1 MFKSFSGR
9 GVAAAVVTSGLALTL
24 GIIPVNAQEIEADS
38 ETVDSIVCSQTY
50 EAKVTSGGSS
60 EAINRQEEGISCCNG
75 EDSGQ
80 SGTTSDPS
88 LMPGSSYLVPD
99 DTKSPS
105 ADAPQTDVSINERPN
120 SREFDELD
128 DAKATLDGWATDESG
143 NRCYYKNGTRVVG
156 ETEID
161 GSRYLFDKDGI
172 MLTGW
177 QMAGSSADSRIVY
190 YGEDGAML
198 TGEAFLSSK
207 DGSIDERHW
216 YYLDDA
222 TGAIT
227 YGWKWVDAG
236 SKWVYYQPG
245 AGWMTYGE
253 SFNPC
258 GNQAGDASHWYYFDD
273 ATGAA
278 TYGWKWVDAGSKWV
292 YYQPGAGWMTYGE
305 SFNPC
310 GNQAGDASHWYYFD
324 DATGA
329 TTYGWKWLSDS
340 SDIYFG
346 GKKVYYDTGA
356 GWMIYGWQ
364 NIGGTWNYFNKYSG
378 GLCSSTNAAWSAAQW
393 LNWSG
398 SSSGATNNT
407 YVMVDKNNL
416 RCMTFERD
424 GGVWVPTHDFLCSV
438 AGSNGNHGAGTVEG
452 FWHLGLL
459 TDAEKGITNGS
470 LYDHGPNGFGAQIDN
485 FLNSGSSGLT
495 WSGDALAKIEVD
507 RFANTMYR
515 YHYVQDQGI
524 HSTVG
529 GDNPDQLGKRNTDGC
544 VRLSYGDCRW
554 IFECVPMYTTIRIYS
569 DVRY

>member
-1 MFKSFSGR
+1 MLKSFSGR

-50 EAKVTSGGSS
+50 EAEVASGGSS
-60 EAINRQEEGISCCNG
+60 EAIKRQEEGISCCNG
-75 EDSGQ
+75 EGSGQ
-80 SGTTSDPS
+80 SDTTSDPS

-99 DTKSPS
+99 DTKSSS
-105 ADAPQTDVSINERPN
+105 ADAPQTDVSINEGPN

-128 DAKATLDGWATDESG
+128 DAKATLDGWVTDESG

-172 MLTGW
+172 MLIGW
-177 QMAGSSADSRIVY
+177 QMVGSSADSRIVY

-207 DGSIDERHW
+207 DGSTDERHW

-222 TGAIT
+222 TGAI
-227 YGWKWVDAG
+227 
-236 SKWVYYQPG
+236 
-245 AGWMTYGE
+245 
-253 SFNPC
+253 
-258 GNQAGDASHWYYFDD
+258 
-273 ATGAA
+273 

-356 GWMIYGWQ
+356 GWMVYGWQ
-364 NIGGTWNYFNKYSG
+364 NIDGTWNYFNKYSG

-459 TDAEKGITNGS
+459 TNAEKGITNGS

-544 VRLSYGDCRW
+544 VRLSYADCRW

>member
-1 MFKSFSGR
+1 MLKSFSGR

-50 EAKVTSGGSS
+50 GAEVTSGGSS

-88 LMPGSSYLVPD
+88 LMPGSSYIVPD
-99 DTKSPS
+99 DTKSSS
-105 ADAPQTDVSINERPN
+105 ADAPQTDVSINEGPN
-120 SREFDELD
+120 SKEFDELD
-128 DAKATLDGWATDESG
+128 DAKATLDGWVTDESG

-177 QMAGSSADSRIVY
+177 QMVGSSADSRIVY

-207 DGSIDERHW
+207 DGSTDERHW

-222 TGAIT
+222 TGAI
-227 YGWKWVDAG
+227 
-236 SKWVYYQPG
+236 
-245 AGWMTYGE
+245 
-253 SFNPC
+253 
-258 GNQAGDASHWYYFDD
+258 
-273 ATGAA
+273 

-356 GWMIYGWQ
+356 GWMVYGWQ
-364 NIGGTWNYFNKYSG
+364 NIDGTWNYFNKYSG

-459 TDAEKGITNGS
+459 TNAEKGITNGS

-544 VRLSYGDCRW
+544 VRLSYADCRW